1 MSLIAQENIACNIN
15 FHGATDHPTHVIKK
29 MLLQSLRFSHT
40 VTASSA
46 AAGNLVAD
54 LLSLPPI
61 PSDRC
66 LAKVT
71 RTELRLL
78 SDWQIQDGCHTFT
91 FTRLRLL

>member
-1 MSLIAQENIACNIN
+1 VC
-15 FHGATDHPTHVIKK
+15 THSEHQARTIKI
-29 MLLQSLRFSHT
+29 LQSLCVSHKIVETYST

-46 AAGNLVAD
+46 AAGNLVVD